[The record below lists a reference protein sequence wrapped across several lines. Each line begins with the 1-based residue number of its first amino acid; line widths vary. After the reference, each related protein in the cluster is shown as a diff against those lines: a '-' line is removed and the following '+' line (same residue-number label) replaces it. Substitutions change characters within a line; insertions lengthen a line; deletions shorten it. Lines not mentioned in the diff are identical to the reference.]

1 MTEKEQLQ
9 KRVQELEREVEF
21 YTKKYNELAQPLE
34 SSTMQTIIYNDAT
47 GTQFMDI
54 MQDYMARHEDDPNFD
69 PSTRLYDLYDELVF
83 IYEKQQD
90 NE

>member
-1 MTEKEQLQ
+1 
-9 KRVQELEREVEF
+9 
-21 YTKKYNELAQPLE
+21 
-34 SSTMQTIIYNDAT
+34 MQTIIYNAAI

-54 MQDYMARHEDDPNFD
+54 MQDYMARQKDDPNFD

>member
-34 SSTMQTIIYNDAT
+34 SSTMQTIIYNAAT

-54 MQDYMARHEDDPNFD
+54 MQDYMECQESPTFNVQQGL
-69 PSTRLYDLYDELVF
+69 SDLYEDLSNL
-83 IYEKQQD
+83 YND
-90 NE
+90 NIQ

>member
-21 YTKKYNELAQPLE
+21 YTKKYNE
-34 SSTMQTIIYNDAT
+34 
-47 GTQFMDI
+47 
-54 MQDYMARHEDDPNFD
+54 
-69 PSTRLYDLYDELVF
+69 
-83 IYEKQQD
+83 D